1 MSSKSKSLDTEIEL
15 LRGFINTSIG
25 DQTDEQKQV
34 IWDVLQT
41 YGIAVNR
48 PECPI
53 CFVSDALTL
62 YNTLMA
68 KKKAPKDYV
77 EPKYILKDDVNVIF
91 MGELINSAT
100 ITNAKAEQWVAMGFP
115 LQFFKQYPKD
125 DETKDTT
132 DNNE

>member
-1 MSSKSKSLDTEIEL
+1 MRSRNKNLDIEIEL
-15 LRGFINTSIG
+15 LRCFINTPIG
-25 DQTDEQKQV
+25 EQTDEQKQA
-34 IWDVLQT
+34 IWDMLQT
-41 YGIAVNR
+41 YGIAVKR

-62 YNTLMA
+62 YNSLMA
-68 KKKAPKDYV
+68 KKKAQKDYV

-100 ITNAKAEQWVAMGFP
+100 ITDIAAEQWVAMGFP

-125 DETKDTT
+125 NETKDI

>member
-1 MSSKSKSLDTEIEL
+1 MSSKSLDTEIEL
-15 LRGFINTSIG
+15 LRGFINTPIG
-25 DQTDEQKQV
+25 EQTDKQKQA
-34 IWDVLQT
+34 IWDMLQT
-41 YGIAVNR
+41 YGIAVKR

-62 YNTLMA
+62 YNSLMA
-68 KKKAPKDYV
+68 KKKAQRDYV

-100 ITNAKAEQWVAMGFP
+100 ITAEKAEKWVAMGFP

-125 DETKDTT
+125 NEAKDT